1 MLEVKYKENKA
12 QEEGQQSQE
21 REWEEGFEL
30 PKNVKQVGEVEKER
44 KLYIED
50 YVMTYLQQLE
60 KNMEETKTAV
70 FLGEKRVQKDCH
82 YLFISG
88 ILEIEDEKFGE
99 EQRKKIEQEK
109 KKYFSNLKE
118 LGWFLSIPGQK
129 LKVTAEIEQ
138 IHRNL
143 FTEDDTVLLMCDG
156 VEQEEILFL
165 MEENRLHEQ
174 GGYYIYYEQNP
185 GMQEYLMD
193 HKKMDSVEKETR
205 EETVVQS
212 FRKKLRRKQEG
223 KERKSGQWIYGA
235 STMLVLAIL
244 VIGVT
249 IINNYDKMKNMEKAL
264 TNISKQVTEESLG
277 EDIAVSAQ
285 VKNDLQIQQQIQNG
299 INKEDGNSQ
308 VNGNTIDSTIND
320 GEKIQNS
327 ISDTDKEAD
336 SVKKIDGTSD
346 TNVKNEEDGVKSSTE
361 EKNATGTNSNV
372 PTTNGTVTN
381 NEENGTKNQEDIKK
395 EEGESETGKDSEK
408 QSESEIKTSQS
419 GTEQNI
425 EAKTE
430 EKTEETEEIKDA
442 SVRPSQAVYIVKNG
456 DTLADICQKYYGNL
470 EKVEEIC
477 KINNIENQDEIWEGE
492 KIVLP

>member
-12 QEEGQQSQE
+12 QEKEQQSQE
-21 REWEEGFEL
+21 REWGEGFEL

-88 ILEIEDEKFGE
+88 ILEIEDGTFGE

-109 KKYFSNLKE
+109 KKYFSGLKD
-118 LGWFLSIPGQK
+118 LGWFLSVPGQK
-129 LKVTAEIEQ
+129 LEVTAEIEQ

-143 FTEDDTVLLMCDG
+143 FTEDDTVLLMRDG

-193 HKKMDSVEKETR
+193 HKKMDSVEQETK
-205 EETVVQS
+205 EETAVQS

-223 KERKSGQWIYGA
+223 KERKTGQWIYGA

-277 EDIAVSAQ
+277 ENVAVSAQ
-285 VKNDLQIQQQIQNG
+285 VKSDAQIQQQEQIQNG
-299 INKEDGNSQ
+299 
-308 VNGNTIDSTIND
+308 VNTEGANNQLNGDATGTIISD
-320 GEKIQNS
+320 GEKTQNS
-327 ISDTDKEAD
+327 ISSSDSEAN
-336 SVKKIDGTSD
+336 SAKKIDGTSD
-346 TNVKNEEDGVKSSTE
+346 TNVKNEEDAAKSGTE
-361 EKNATGTNSNV
+361 QKNTAETNHNTS
-372 PTTNGTVTN
+372 TTNGAVTN
-381 NEENGTKNQEDIKK
+381 NEENETKNQEDIEK
-395 EEGESETGKDSEK
+395 EEDDSETGKNSEN
-408 QSESEIKTSQS
+408 QSESEIKTSQL
-419 GTEQNI
+419 E
-425 EAKTE
+425 TE
-430 EKTEETEEIKDA
+430 EKQEIKDV

-477 KINNIENQDEIWEGE
+477 AINNIENQDEIWEGE